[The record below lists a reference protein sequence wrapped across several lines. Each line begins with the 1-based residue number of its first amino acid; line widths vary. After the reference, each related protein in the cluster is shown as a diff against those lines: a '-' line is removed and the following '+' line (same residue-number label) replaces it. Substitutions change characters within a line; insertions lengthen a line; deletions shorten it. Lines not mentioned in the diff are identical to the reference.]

1 MPGVRFPCR
10 PLPQLAA
17 KEHTMRVTI
26 PLIAVLAILIGVGGA
41 AVLPDKPADET
52 PDAAQPVATG
62 DVYHADPD
70 PDYVPTT
77 VVDVAFAPYLQP
89 YLPSAY
95 HAAWGGFQELTA
107 LPVPSQVGPLGIRRG
122 AATGHRG
129 RDGAAAARRG
139 RVGVGSRPAPQRQVA
154 RDGGSV
160 DWSGCPRG
168 GRSGRLA
175 ARERRAT
182 AVPSRTRVRRW
193 RRSRVAAGHAAL
205 ARLPPG
211 SPGW

>member
-1 MPGVRFPCR
+1 
-10 PLPQLAA
+10 
-17 KEHTMRVTI
+17 MRVTI

-107 LPVPSQVGPLGIRRG
+107 LPVPSQ
-122 AATGHRG
+122 
-129 RDGAAAARRG
+129 
-139 RVGVGSRPAPQRQVA
+139 
-154 RDGGSV
+154 
-160 DWSGCPRG
+160 
-168 GRSGRLA
+168 
-175 ARERRAT
+175 
-182 AVPSRTRVRRW
+182 
-193 RRSRVAAGHAAL
+193 AGHSEFAVA
-205 ARLPPG
+205 LPPATEAETVQ
-211 SPGW
+211 PRRDADEWGWDLAPPLDAK